1 MVPAVRMVLL
11 SLRLKNGKAGK
22 AKVNVTANFTIA
34 DARNLHNMLNL
45 EQYAAYANMKANA
58 GEEKYYPQANGEMH
72 YVYGENLDKY
82 KKDPTNPEYYR
93 VLSYKNWQKEAYSSA
108 FSQVYSA
115 SVSGGSDAM
124 TYYVSGGFKDI
135 KGIVSNTGIKQG
147 DLRANLTAN
156 LSKSVTMALAL
167 NGSIKQN
174 DMMTGGN
181 TTGGIAGSL
190 ARTVLDT
197 APYEI
202 PADDPTLQTDM
213 DAKTT
218 VYSWRD
224 DYDDITDDKSFGGSL
239 DLKWNICKYL
249 SYNLRAGGNVNI
261 NERARW
267 YGMQLT
273 IGANDQGVL
282 AMANLNK
289 TNYNIENLLNLNI
302 DLAKGIHLGATA
314 GVTYDGHTFLN
325 KNVKGTRFS
334 NFDLRTKGLHLA
346 SVKTHEQPTQKDYQL
361 LSYLG
366 RINLSAYDK
375 YLLTASVRAD
385 GSSKFKKG
393 NRWSYFPSFSL
404 AWRME
409 QEEFMKNV
417 NWLNQMKIRLGFWCY
432 RQSGH

>member
-1 MVPAVRMVLL
+1 
-11 SLRLKNGKAGK
+11 
-22 AKVNVTANFTIA
+22 
-34 DARNLHNMLNL
+34 
-45 EQYAAYANMKANA
+45 
-58 GEEKYYPQANGEMH
+58 
-72 YVYGENLDKY
+72 
-82 KKDPTNPEYYR
+82 
-93 VLSYKNWQKEAYSSA
+93 
-108 FSQVYSA
+108 
-115 SVSGGSDAM
+115 
-124 TYYVSGGFKDI
+124 
-135 KGIVSNTGIKQG
+135 
-147 DLRANLTAN
+147 
-156 LSKSVTMALAL
+156 
-167 NGSIKQN
+167 
-174 DMMTGGN
+174 MMTGGN

-302 DLAKGIHLGATA
+302 YLAKGIHL
-314 GVTYDGHTFLN
+314 
-325 KNVKGTRFS
+325 
-334 NFDLRTKGLHLA
+334 
-346 SVKTHEQPTQKDYQL
+346 
-361 LSYLG
+361 
-366 RINLSAYDK
+366 
-375 YLLTASVRAD
+375 
-385 GSSKFKKG
+385 
-393 NRWSYFPSFSL
+393 
-404 AWRME
+404 
-409 QEEFMKNV
+409 
-417 NWLNQMKIRLGFWCY
+417 
-432 RQSGH
+432 